1 MKPGIILKVITDIA
15 MTVALL
21 FLMTFELIG
30 DKAHEWIGVVMF
42 LLFILHHILNGYWSS
57 HLLKGKY
64 TVLRTLQTVLV
75 VLLLFSMIGA
85 MFSGIIL
92 SRQVFAFITVRG
104 WRSFAR
110 NLHMISAYWGFVLMA
125 LHLGLHWNMMIGMA
139 GKIIKKPSAVRTWT
153 LRIIAVLVAG
163 YGIYSFIH
171 RGIGRYMLMLDHFV
185 FFDFDEPIVFFIADY
200 IAVMGMLVFVGH
212 YVAAGLKRIQR
223 NRKCMN

>member
-1 MKPGIILKVITDIA
+1 MKPRIILKVITDIA

-42 LLFILHHILNGYWSS
+42 LLFILHHILNGHWSS

-64 TVLRTLQTVLV
+64 TVLRILQIVLV

-92 SRQVFAFITVRG
+92 SWQVFAFITVRE

-110 NLHMISAYWGFVLMA
+110 NLHMISAYWGFVLMS
-125 LHLGLHWNMMIGMA
+125 LHLGLHWNMMMSMA
-139 GKIIKKPSAVRTWT
+139 GKIIKKTVRSPHMDTSDYCNIDCGVWHLFLYPSRDWPLYVDAVSFCV
-153 LRIIAVLVAG
+153 LR
-163 YGIYSFIH
+163 F
-171 RGIGRYMLMLDHFV
+171 
-185 FFDFDEPIVFFIADY
+185 
-200 IAVMGMLVFVGH
+200 
-212 YVAAGLKRIQR
+212 
-223 NRKCMN
+223 